1 MNGGLRHALLAG
13 ALASALVLAACQ
25 RPEPAQ
31 PALWEVSGPRGET
44 AWLFG
49 TIHALPRPVAWRTPA
64 VGAALER
71 SDLLV
76 LEIARLDD
84 DAATAAAFARLGSTP
99 GQPPLTDRIAPDLRP
114 ALVGLLRSHDIDER
128 RFASLE
134 TWAAALVLAQALR
147 GDADSGNGVDRAV
160 IAAAGNKPRAEFEG
174 ASGQLAIFDHLP
186 EREQRDL
193 LAAVVRDAGQPAE
206 DSRIAAAWRRGD
218 MAAIAA
224 VTRQGLLA
232 DPELREA
239 LYAGRNRAW
248 LARLEQLLQEGH
260 RPFVAVGAA
269 HLAGADGLPALLAA
283 RGWRV
288 RRID

>member
-1 MNGGLRHALLAG
+1 MSGGLRRALLGG
-13 ALASALVLAACQ
+13 ALASALALAACQ

-84 DAATAAAFARLGSTP
+84 DAATAQAFVRLGTTP
-99 GQPPLTDRIAPDLRP
+99 GQPPLTARIATDLRP
-114 ALVGLLRSHDIDER
+114 SLVRLLQAHGIDEQ

-134 TWAAALVLAQALR
+134 TWAAALVLAQSLR

-160 IAAAGNKPRAEFEG
+160 IAAAGDKPRGEFEG
-174 ASGQLAIFDHLP
+174 AAGQLAIFDHLP

-193 LAAVVRDAGQPAE
+193 LAAVVRDAGQPDA
-206 DSRIAAAWRRGD
+206 DARIARAWRRGD
-218 MAAIAA
+218 MAPIAA

-248 LARLEQLLQEGH
+248 LARLEQLLREGRH
-260 RPFVAVGAA
+260 PFVAVGAA
-269 HLAGADGLPALLAA
+269 HLAGDDGLPALLAA